1 MTLYAQ
7 WTPITYTVRFD
18 GNGATSGTMDDL
30 AVTYDAEATLPA
42 RRYAKA
48 NKTFTGWNTKK
59 DGSGASYGDKA
70 AIRNLASVQD
80 EVIVL
85 YAQWADAM
93 TVLPDT
99 GGQAAGH
106 APFAAGMAVTASG
119 QAWDRIRHPRGMERV
134 GVCVRSI
141 KVRPMW
147 RNCSVRKSS
156 RN

>member
-59 DGSGASYGDKA
+59 DGSGASYGT
-70 AIRNLASVQD
+70 R
-80 EVIVL
+80 
-85 YAQWADAM
+85 
-93 TVLPDT
+93 PR
-99 GGQAAGH
+99 
-106 APFAAGMAVTASG
+106 SG
-119 QAWDRIRHPRGMERV
+119 TWRPYRT
-134 GVCVRSI
+134 RS
-141 KVRPMW
+141 
-147 RNCSVRKSS
+147 SS
-156 RN
+156 CTLNGRTP

>member
-1 MTLYAQ
+1 MRECLQDIYA
-7 WTPITYTVRFD
+7 
-18 GNGATSGTMDDL
+18 
-30 AVTYDAEATLPA
+30 
-42 RRYAKA
+42 A
-48 NKTFTGWNTKK
+48 NLTKYSWNTKK

-106 APFAAGMAVTASG
+106 APFAAGMAVTAAPAFALTASG

>member
-18 GNGATSGTMDDL
+18 GNGATSGTMGDL

-106 APFAAGMAVTASG
+106 APFAAGMAVTA
-119 QAWDRIRHPRGMERV
+119 AALALAVLARRRAPRH
-134 GVCVRSI
+134 SL
-141 KVRPMW
+141 
-147 RNCSVRKSS
+147 
-156 RN
+156 

>member
-59 DGSGASYGDKA
+59 DGRGASYGDKA

-106 APFAAGMAVTASG
+106 APFAAGMAVTA
-119 QAWDRIRHPRGMERV
+119 AALALAVLARRRAPRH
-134 GVCVRSI
+134 SL
-141 KVRPMW
+141 
-147 RNCSVRKSS
+147 
-156 RN
+156 